1 MITSNARYA
10 PDGPAKRPSCV
21 RSPRGRHPCPRC
33 VRWCSQR
40 RELHPCSTPGLR
52 DADDASP
59 RRPLPQKKK
68 KKTSMTQLSSS
79 SARAPTRKD
88 SGGGGATPPPS
99 TPRRAG
105 RRRRRSADASFSK
118 SFGYKRHSS
127 LKRRGG
133 GRQILYLFF
142 LVVFCLGFRCVCVC
156 VLVVV
161 GGREKCIH
169 EEKSLCIFI
178 STRFSL
184 RRRTRLLTCP
194 SPLDLNSVETL
205 FSSRALPLKRR
216 LCSPRSLFWF

>member
-1 MITSNARYA
+1 MSSSAPARSEETSIHHRCFHTAHSSNQRRPRFPVGKSAQKRKRETKTISNARYA

-52 DADDASP
+52 DDADAS

-68 KKTSMTQLSSS
+68 KTSMTKLSSS

-142 LVVFCLGFRCVCVC
+142 WW
-156 VLVVV
+156 
-161 GGREKCIH
+161 
-169 EEKSLCIFI
+169 
-178 STRFSL
+178 FS
-184 RRRTRLLTCP
+184 
-194 SPLDLNSVETL
+194 V
-205 FSSRALPLKRR
+205 
-216 LCSPRSLFWF
+216 

>member
-1 MITSNARYA
+1 MMSSSAPARSEETSILHRCFHTSSSRIRRIKRRPRFAPLLSLGGRARRKTKTITMITSNARYA

-68 KKTSMTQLSSS
+68 KKTSKMTKLSSS

-88 SGGGGATPPPS
+88 SGGGATPPPS
-99 TPRRAG
+99 TPRRATDDD
-105 RRRRRSADASFSK
+105 DASFS

-127 LKRRGG
+127 
-133 GRQILYLFF
+133 F
-142 LVVFCLGFRCVCVC
+142 
-156 VLVVV
+156 
-161 GGREKCIH
+161 
-169 EEKSLCIFI
+169 
-178 STRFSL
+178 
-184 RRRTRLLTCP
+184 
-194 SPLDLNSVETL
+194 
-205 FSSRALPLKRR
+205 
-216 LCSPRSLFWF
+216 